1 MSGCEQLT
9 DQELLLLLQEN
20 NHNAFTEIYNRFK
33 GVLLLHA
40 YNKLDNRDE
49 ARDIVQELFT
59 NLWNNRHKLAIENLS
74 AYLYT
79 TIRNAAIK
87 VINRKKFENNYLDT
101 LNEVVTANAVPADY
115 LVREKQLSA
124 IIEDAVSQL
133 PEKMRE
139 IFIMSRKLNMSHR
152 EISEE
157 LGIAEPTVKKQ
168 VSNALRILR
177 TKLGL
182 WVFLIMLIKY

>member
-87 VINRKKFENNYLDT
+87 VINRKKFEKNYLDT